1 MTGAFCVLEG
11 ADGTGKTTQVRRLAD
26 RLSAAGLEAV
36 TTREPGGTP
45 IGTRLRDLLLAGDG
59 PLDPRTEALLL
70 AADRAAHVTGV
81 LRPALAAGRWVVSDR
96 YVPSSLV
103 YQGVCRGLGVG
114 EIDRLNAWATGG
126 LVPDCVVVLDPDDDL
141 LTRLPARRNG
151 TDRMEREPDGFHRRV
166 RDAYRHLAGDRGW
179 LLVDAAGTPDDV
191 AARVWD
197 AVRATLADR
206 LPLPPGP
213 G

>member
-1 MTGAFCVLEG
+1 VTGAFCVLEG
-11 ADGTGKTTQVRRLAD
+11 ADGIGKTTQVRRLAE
-26 RLSAAGLEAV
+26 RLAASGLEAV

-45 IGTRLRDLLLAGDG
+45 IGERLRDLLLAGNG

-70 AADRAAHVTGV
+70 AADRAAHVHAV
-81 LRPALAAGRWVVSDR
+81 LRPHLTAGRWVVCDR

-103 YQGVCRGLGVG
+103 YQGVCRALGVD

-126 LVPDCVVVLDPDDDL
+126 LIPDCVVVLDPDDDL
-141 LTRLPARRNG
+141 LARLPARRDG

-179 LLVDAAGTPDDV
+179 LLVDAAGNPDDV

-197 AVRATLADR
+197 AVRTKLADR
-206 LPLPPGP
+206 LPPAPGR